1 MIIKCPNCNSNYEIE
16 KKLLSQK
23 GRKVKCFNCSN
34 YWYQHVDGKVTKLN
48 LEDSFSTE
56 LNRRENLIKNSLN
69 NNKIISK
76 KTNDKESIL
85 SIQQEKELLSSLA
98 ISEIE
103 KNRNSKNNLSY
114 TDSNSMNRVENIR
127 GKLKNKDE
135 PPIIKSERGLNK
147 SYLGFIII
155 SIFFISGYFFYQKPE
170 FFIGRNTIYEEELL
184 MFKDYI
190 DFFITNLSQIIQKQ
204 LIK

>member
-34 YWYQHVDGKVTKLN
+34 YWIQHVDGKVVKLN

-69 NNKIISK
+69 KNKIISK
-76 KTNDKESIL
+76 KTNDKESIF
-85 SIQQEKELLSSLA
+85 SAQQEKELLSSLA

-103 KNRNSKNNLSY
+103 KNRNSENNLSY
-114 TDSNSMNRVENIR
+114 NNSNSINRVENIKD
-127 GKLKNKDE
+127 KLKNKDE
-135 PPIIKSERGLNK
+135 PHIIKDERGLNK
-147 SYLGFIII
+147 SYLGFVII

-170 FFIGRNTIYEEELL
+170 FFIGKNTIYEEELL
-184 MFKDYI
+184 VIKDYI
-190 DFFITNLSQIIQKQ
+190 DFFITNLIQVIKTQ
-204 LIK
+204 LMK

>member
-1 MIIKCPNCNSNYEIE
+1 MIINCPNCNSNYEIE

-23 GRKVKCFNCSN
+23 GRKVKCFTCSN
-34 YWYQHVDGKVTKLN
+34 YWIQHVDGKVVKLN

-69 NNKIISK
+69 KSKIISK
-76 KTNDKESIL
+76 ETNEKVSIL
-85 SIQQEKELLSSLA
+85 NSQQEKEFLSSMA

-103 KNRNSKNNLSY
+103 KNRNSENNLSY
-114 TDSNSMNRVENIR
+114 TNSNSMNRVENIR
-127 GKLKNKDE
+127 GKLKNNDE

-155 SIFFISGYFFYQKPE
+155 SIFFICGYIFYQKPE
-170 FFIGRNTIYEEELL
+170 VFIGRNTIYEDELL

-190 DFFITNLSQIIQKQ
+190 DSFVTNLSKIIQKQ
-204 LIK
+204 LMK

>member
-1 MIIKCPNCNSNYEIE
+1 MIIKCPHCNSDYEIE

-34 YWYQHVDGKVTKLN
+34 YWIQHVDGKVVKLN
-48 LEDSFSTE
+48 SEDSFSTE
-56 LNRRENLIKNSLN
+56 INRRENLVENSLN
-69 NNKIISK
+69 KSK
-76 KTNDKESIL
+76 LITKEIDKKDSIL
-85 SIQQEKELLSSLA
+85 SSQQEKELLSSLA

-103 KNRNSKNNLSY
+103 RNRNSENNLSY
-114 TDSNSMNRVENIR
+114 TNSKSMNRVENIR
-127 GKLKNKDE
+127 GKLKNKEE
-135 PPIIKSERGLNK
+135 PPIIKSERRLNK

-155 SIFFISGYFFYQKPE
+155 SIFFISVYFFYQKPE
-170 FFIGRNTIYEEELL
+170 FFIGQNTIYEEELL

>member
-34 YWYQHVDGKVTKLN
+34 YWIQHVDGKVVKLH

-69 NNKIISK
+69 KNKIISK
-76 KTNDKESIL
+76 KTNDKESIF
-85 SIQQEKELLSSLA
+85 SAQQEKELLSSLA

-103 KNRNSKNNLSY
+103 KNRNSENNLSY
-114 TDSNSMNRVENIR
+114 TNSNSINRVENIKD
-127 GKLKNKDE
+127 KLKNKDE
-135 PPIIKSERGLNK
+135 PHIIKDERGLNK
-147 SYLGFIII
+147 SYLGFVII

-170 FFIGRNTIYEEELL
+170 FFIGKNTIYEEELL
-184 MFKDYI
+184 VIKDYI
-190 DFFITNLSQIIQKQ
+190 DFFITNLIQVIETQ
-204 LIK
+204 LVK

>member
-1 MIIKCPNCNSNYEIE
+1 MIIKCPHCNSNYEIE

-34 YWYQHVDGKVTKLN
+34 YWIQHVDGKVVKLN

-56 LNRRENLIKNSLN
+56 INRRENLVKNSLN
-69 NNKIISK
+69 KSKLISK
-76 KTNDKESIL
+76 ETDEKDSIL
-85 SIQQEKELLSSLA
+85 SSQQEKELLTSLA

-103 KNRNSKNNLSY
+103 KNRNSENNLSY
-114 TDSNSMNRVENIR
+114 TNSNSMNRVENIR

-135 PPIIKSERGLNK
+135 TPIIKSERGLNK
-147 SYLGFIII
+147 SYLGFMII
-155 SIFFISGYFFYQKPE
+155 SIFFISGYIFYQKPE
-170 FFIGRNTIYEEELL
+170 FFIGQNTIYEKELL

-190 DFFITNLSQIIQKQ
+190 DFFVTNLSQIIQKQ
-204 LIK
+204 LMK

>member
-34 YWYQHVDGKVTKLN
+34 YWIQHVDGKVVKLN

-69 NNKIISK
+69 KSKIISK
-76 KTNDKESIL
+76 ETGEKESIL
-85 SIQQEKELLSSLA
+85 SSQQEKELLSSLA

-127 GKLKNKDE
+127 GKLKNKNE
-135 PPIIKSERGLNK
+135 PTIIKSERGLNK

-155 SIFFISGYFFYQKPE
+155 SIFFISGYIFYQIPE

-190 DFFITNLSQIIQKQ
+190 DFFVTNLSQIIQKQ
-204 LIK
+204 LMK

>member
-1 MIIKCPNCNSNYEIE
+1 MIIKCPHCNSNYEIE
-16 KKLLSQK
+16 KNLLSQK

-34 YWYQHVDGKVTKLN
+34 YWYQHGDGKVTKLN

-69 NNKIISK
+69 KSKIISK
-76 KTNDKESIL
+76 EIGEKESIL
-85 SIQQEKELLSSLA
+85 SSQQEKELLSSLA

-103 KNRNSKNNLSY
+103 KNRNSENNLSY
-114 TDSNSMNRVENIR
+114 TNSNSMNRVENIR
-127 GKLKNKDE
+127 DKLKNKDE
-135 PPIIKSERGLNK
+135 PTIIKSERGLNK

-155 SIFFISGYFFYQKPE
+155 SIFFISGYIFYQKPE
-170 FFIGRNTIYEEELL
+170 LFIGQNTIYEEELL

-190 DFFITNLSQIIQKQ
+190 DFFVTNLSQIIQKQ
-204 LIK
+204 MMK

>member
-69 NNKIISK
+69 KNKIISK

-85 SIQQEKELLSSLA
+85 SVQQEKELLSSLA

-103 KNRNSKNNLSY
+103 KNRNSENNLSY
-114 TDSNSMNRVENIR
+114 TNSNSINRVENIR
-127 GKLKNKDE
+127 DKLKNKDK
-135 PPIIKSERGLNK
+135 PHIIKDRRGLNK
-147 SYLGFIII
+147 SYLGFVII

-170 FFIGRNTIYEEELL
+170 FFIGKNTIYEEELL
-184 MFKDYI
+184 VIKYYI
-190 DFFITNLSQIIQKQ
+190 DFFITNLIQVIKTQ
-204 LIK
+204 LMK

>member
-34 YWYQHVDGKVTKLN
+34 YWIQHVDGKVVKLN
-48 LEDSFSTE
+48 FEDSFSTE

-69 NNKIISK
+69 KNKIISK

-85 SIQQEKELLSSLA
+85 SVQQEKELLSTLA

-103 KNRNSKNNLSY
+103 KNRNSENNLSY
-114 TDSNSMNRVENIR
+114 TNSNSMNRVENIR

-135 PPIIKSERGLNK
+135 PPMIKSESGLNK

-155 SIFFISGYFFYQKPE
+155 SFFFISGYIFYQKPGS
-170 FFIGRNTIYEEELL
+170 FIGQNTIYEKELL

-190 DFFITNLSQIIQKQ
+190 DFFVTNLSQIIQKQ
-204 LIK
+204 LMK

>member
-34 YWYQHVDGKVTKLN
+34 YWIQHVDGKVVKLN

-69 NNKIISK
+69 KNKIISK
-76 KTNDKESIL
+76 KTNDKESIF
-85 SIQQEKELLSSLA
+85 SAQQEKELLSSLA

-103 KNRNSKNNLSY
+103 KNRNSENNLSY
-114 TDSNSMNRVENIR
+114 TNSNSINRVENIKD
-127 GKLKNKDE
+127 KLKNKDE
-135 PPIIKSERGLNK
+135 PHIIKDERGLNK
-147 SYLGFIII
+147 SYLGFVII

-170 FFIGRNTIYEEELL
+170 FFIGKNTIYEEELL
-184 MFKDYI
+184 VIKDYI
-190 DFFITNLSQIIQKQ
+190 DFFITNLIQVIKTQ
-204 LIK
+204 LMK

>member
-1 MIIKCPNCNSNYEIE
+1 MIIKCPHCNSDYEIE

-34 YWYQHVDGKVTKLN
+34 YWIQHVDGKVVKLN

-56 LNRRENLIKNSLN
+56 INRRENLVKNSLN
-69 NNKIISK
+69 KSKLISK
-76 KTNDKESIL
+76 ETDKKDSIL
-85 SIQQEKELLSSLA
+85 SSQQEKELLTSLA

-103 KNRNSKNNLSY
+103 KNRNSENNLSY
-114 TDSNSMNRVENIR
+114 TNSNSMNRVENIR

-135 PPIIKSERGLNK
+135 PTIIKSERGLNK

-155 SIFFISGYFFYQKPE
+155 SIFFISGYIFYQKPE
-170 FFIGRNTIYEEELL
+170 SFIGQNTIYEEELL

-190 DFFITNLSQIIQKQ
+190 DFFVTNLSQIIQKQ
-204 LIK
+204 LMK

>member
-1 MIIKCPNCNSNYEIE
+1 MIIKCPHCNSDYEIE
-16 KKLLSQK
+16 KKLISQK

-34 YWYQHVDGKVTKLN
+34 YWIQHVDGKVVKLK

-56 LNRRENLIKNSLN
+56 INRRENLVKNSLN
-69 NNKIISK
+69 KSKLISK
-76 KTNDKESIL
+76 ETDKKDSIL
-85 SIQQEKELLSSLA
+85 SSQQEKELLSSLA

-103 KNRNSKNNLSY
+103 KNRNSENNLSY
-114 TDSNSMNRVENIR
+114 TNSNSMNRVENIR
-127 GKLKNKDE
+127 GKLKNKEE
-135 PPIIKSERGLNK
+135 PHIIKSEKGLNK

-155 SIFFISGYFFYQKPE
+155 SIFFISVYFFYQKPE
-170 FFIGRNTIYEEELL
+170 FFIGQNTIYEEELL
-184 MFKDYI
+184 MFKDFI

>member
-1 MIIKCPNCNSNYEIE
+1 MIIKCPHCNSNYEIE

-34 YWYQHVDGKVTKLN
+34 YWIQHVDGKVVKLN

-56 LNRRENLIKNSLN
+56 INRRENLVKNSLN
-69 NNKIISK
+69 KSKLISK
-76 KTNDKESIL
+76 ETDEKDSIL
-85 SIQQEKELLSSLA
+85 SSQQEKELLSSLA

-103 KNRNSKNNLSY
+103 KNRNSENNLSY
-114 TDSNSMNRVENIR
+114 TNSNSMNRVENIR
-127 GKLKNKDE
+127 DKLKNKDE
-135 PPIIKSERGLNK
+135 PTIIKSERGLNK

-155 SIFFISGYFFYQKPE
+155 SIFFISGYIFYQIPE
-170 FFIGRNTIYEEELL
+170 FFIGQNTIYEEELL

-190 DFFITNLSQIIQKQ
+190 DFFVTNLSQIIQRQ
-204 LIK
+204 LMK

>member
-1 MIIKCPNCNSNYEIE
+1 MIIKCPHCNSNYEIE
-16 KKLLSQK
+16 KKLLPQK
-23 GRKVKCFNCSN
+23 GRKVKCFTCSN
-34 YWYQHVDGKVTKLN
+34 YWIQHVDGKVVKLN

-56 LNRRENLIKNSLN
+56 LNRRENLVKNSLN
-69 NNKIISK
+69 KSKIISK
-76 KTNDKESIL
+76 KTDEKDSIL
-85 SIQQEKELLSSLA
+85 TAQQEKELLSSLA

-103 KNRNSKNNLSY
+103 KNRNSENNLSY
-114 TDSNSMNRVENIR
+114 TYTNSINRVENIR

-135 PPIIKSERGLNK
+135 PYVIKSERGLNK

-155 SIFFISGYFFYQKPE
+155 SIFFISGYIFYQIPE
-170 FFIGRNTIYEEELL
+170 FFIGQNTIFEEELL

-190 DFFITNLSQIIQKQ
+190 DFFVTNLSQIIQRQ

>member
-1 MIIKCPNCNSNYEIE
+1 MIIKCPHCNSNYEIE

-34 YWYQHVDGKVTKLN
+34 YWIQHVDGKVVKLN

-56 LNRRENLIKNSLN
+56 INRRENLVKNSLN
-69 NNKIISK
+69 KSKLISK
-76 KTNDKESIL
+76 ETDEKDSIL
-85 SIQQEKELLSSLA
+85 SSQQEKELLTSLA

-103 KNRNSKNNLSY
+103 KNRNSENNLSY
-114 TDSNSMNRVENIR
+114 TNSNSMNRVENIR

-135 PPIIKSERGLNK
+135 PPIIKSERELNK

-155 SIFFISGYFFYQKPE
+155 SIFFISGYIFYQKPE
-170 FFIGRNTIYEEELL
+170 SFIGQNTIYEKELL

-190 DFFITNLSQIIQKQ
+190 DFFVTNLSQIIQKQ
-204 LIK
+204 LMK

>member
-1 MIIKCPNCNSNYEIE
+1 MIIKCPHCNSNYEIE

-34 YWYQHVDGKVTKLN
+34 YWIQHVDGKVVKLN

-69 NNKIISK
+69 KNKIILK
-76 KTNDKESIL
+76 KTNNKESIL
-85 SIQQEKELLSSLA
+85 SVQQEKELLSSLA

-103 KNRNSKNNLSY
+103 KNRNSENNLSY
-114 TDSNSMNRVENIR
+114 TNSNSINRVENIR
-127 GKLKNKDE
+127 DKLKNKDK
-135 PPIIKSERGLNK
+135 PHIIKDGRGLNK
-147 SYLGFIII
+147 SYLGFVII

-170 FFIGRNTIYEEELL
+170 FFIGKNTIYEEELL
-184 MFKDYI
+184 VIKDYI
-190 DFFITNLSQIIQKQ
+190 DFFITNLIQVIKTQ
-204 LIK
+204 LMK

>member
-34 YWYQHVDGKVTKLN
+34 YWIQHVDGKVVKLN

-69 NNKIISK
+69 KNKIISK
-76 KTNDKESIL
+76 KTNDKDSIF
-85 SIQQEKELLSSLA
+85 SAQQEKELLSSLA

-103 KNRNSKNNLSY
+103 KNRNSENNLSY
-114 TDSNSMNRVENIR
+114 TNSNSINRVENI
-127 GKLKNKDE
+127 KDKFKNKDE
-135 PPIIKSERGLNK
+135 PHIIKDERGLNK
-147 SYLGFIII
+147 SYLGFVII

-170 FFIGRNTIYEEELL
+170 FFIGKNTIYEEELL
-184 MFKDYI
+184 VIKDYI
-190 DFFITNLSQIIQKQ
+190 DFFITNLIQVIKTQ
-204 LIK
+204 LMK

>member
-1 MIIKCPNCNSNYEIE
+1 MIIKCPHCNSNYEIE
-16 KKLLSQK
+16 KKMLSQK

-69 NNKIISK
+69 KNKIISK

-85 SIQQEKELLSSLA
+85 SVQQEKELLSSLA

-103 KNRNSKNNLSY
+103 KNRNSENNLSY
-114 TDSNSMNRVENIR
+114 TNSNSINRVENIR
-127 GKLKNKDE
+127 FKLKNKDE
-135 PPIIKSERGLNK
+135 PPVIKSERGLNK

-190 DFFITNLSQIIQKQ
+190 DFFVTNLSQIIQKQ
-204 LIK
+204 LMK

>member
-1 MIIKCPNCNSNYEIE
+1 MIIKCPHCNSDYEIE
-16 KKLLSQK
+16 KKLISQK

-34 YWYQHVDGKVTKLN
+34 YWIQHVDGKVVKLK

-56 LNRRENLIKNSLN
+56 INRRENLVKNSLN
-69 NNKIISK
+69 KSKLISK
-76 KTNDKESIL
+76 ETDKKDSIL
-85 SIQQEKELLSSLA
+85 SSQQEKELLSSLA

-103 KNRNSKNNLSY
+103 KNRNSENNLSY
-114 TDSNSMNRVENIR
+114 TNSNSMNRVENIR
-127 GKLKNKDE
+127 GKLKNKEE
-135 PPIIKSERGLNK
+135 PHIIKSEKGLNK

-155 SIFFISGYFFYQKPE
+155 SIFFISVYFFYQKPE
-170 FFIGRNTIYEEELL
+170 FFIGQNTIYEEELL

>member
-1 MIIKCPNCNSNYEIE
+1 MSLISQLNSIWNFCYYIILVCCFDTLSVVFVIRAIFLHMCDFDCSDLVHELQNWQDETEIE

-34 YWYQHVDGKVTKLN
+34 YWIQHVDGKVVKLN

-56 LNRRENLIKNSLN
+56 LNRRENLVKNSLN
-69 NNKIISK
+69 KSKLISK
-76 KTNDKESIL
+76 ETNEKESVL
-85 SIQQEKELLSSLA
+85 TAQEEKELLSSLA

-127 GKLKNKDE
+127 GKLKN
-135 PPIIKSERGLNK
+135 PQKSLSE
-147 SYLGFIII
+147 GF
-155 SIFFISGYFFYQKPE
+155 
-170 FFIGRNTIYEEELL
+170 
-184 MFKDYI
+184 
-190 DFFITNLSQIIQKQ
+190 
-204 LIK
+204 

>member
-1 MIIKCPNCNSNYEIE
+1 MIIKCPHCNSNYEIE

-34 YWYQHVDGKVTKLN
+34 YWIQHVDGKVVKLN

-56 LNRRENLIKNSLN
+56 INRRENLVKNSLN
-69 NNKIISK
+69 KSKLISK
-76 KTNDKESIL
+76 ETDEKDSIL
-85 SIQQEKELLSSLA
+85 SSQQEKELLTSLA

-103 KNRNSKNNLSY
+103 KNRNSENNLSY
-114 TDSNSMNRVENIR
+114 TNSNSMNRVENIR
-127 GKLKNKDE
+127 DKLKNKDE
-135 PPIIKSERGLNK
+135 PTIIKSERGLNK

-155 SIFFISGYFFYQKPE
+155 SIFFISGYIFYQIPE
-170 FFIGRNTIYEEELL
+170 FFIGQNTIYEEELL

-190 DFFITNLSQIIQKQ
+190 DFFVTNLSQIIQRQ
-204 LIK
+204 LMK

>member
-34 YWYQHVDGKVTKLN
+34 YWIQHVDGKVVKLN

-69 NNKIISK
+69 KSKIISK
-76 KTNDKESIL
+76 ETGEKESIL
-85 SIQQEKELLSSLA
+85 SSQQEKELLSSLA

-103 KNRNSKNNLSY
+103 KNRNSENNLSY
-114 TDSNSMNRVENIR
+114 TNSNSMNRVENIR
-127 GKLKNKDE
+127 DKLKNKDE
-135 PPIIKSERGLNK
+135 PTIIKSERGLNK

-155 SIFFISGYFFYQKPE
+155 SIFFISGYIFYQIPE
-170 FFIGRNTIYEEELL
+170 LFIGQNTIYEEELM

-190 DFFITNLSQIIQKQ
+190 DFFVTNLSQIIQKQ
-204 LIK
+204 LMK

>member
-1 MIIKCPNCNSNYEIE
+1 MIIKCPHCNSNYEIE

-34 YWYQHVDGKVTKLN
+34 YWIQHVDGKVVKLN

-56 LNRRENLIKNSLN
+56 LNRRENLVKNSLN
-69 NNKIISK
+69 KSKIISK
-76 KTNDKESIL
+76 KTDEKDSIL
-85 SIQQEKELLSSLA
+85 TAQQEKELLSSLA

-103 KNRNSKNNLSY
+103 KNRNSENNLSY
-114 TDSNSMNRVENIR
+114 TNSNSMNRVENIR

-135 PPIIKSERGLNK
+135 PTIIKSERGLNK

-155 SIFFISGYFFYQKPE
+155 SIFFISGYIFYQIPE
-170 FFIGRNTIYEEELL
+170 FFIGQNTIFEEELL

-190 DFFITNLSQIIQKQ
+190 DFFVTNLSQIIQRQ

>member
-1 MIIKCPNCNSNYEIE
+1 MIIKCPHCNSNYEIE

-34 YWYQHVDGKVTKLN
+34 YWIQHVDGKVVKLN

-56 LNRRENLIKNSLN
+56 INRRENLINNSLN
-69 NNKIISK
+69 KSKIISK
-76 KTNDKESIL
+76 ETHEKDSVLTA
-85 SIQQEKELLSSLA
+85 QQEKELLSSLA

-103 KNRNSKNNLSY
+103 KNRYSENNLSY
-114 TDSNSMNRVENIR
+114 TNYNSIKRVENIR
-127 GKLKNKDE
+127 DKLKNKDE
-135 PPIIKSERGLNK
+135 PTIIKSERGLNK

-170 FFIGRNTIYEEELL
+170 FFIGKNTIYEEELL
-184 MFKDYI
+184 VIKDYI
-190 DFFITNLSQIIQKQ
+190 DFFITNLIQVIKTQ
-204 LIK
+204 LMK

>member
-1 MIIKCPNCNSNYEIE
+1 MIIKCPHCNSNYEIE

-34 YWYQHVDGKVTKLN
+34 YWIQHVDGKVVKLN

-56 LNRRENLIKNSLN
+56 INRRENLVKNSLN
-69 NNKIISK
+69 KSKLISK
-76 KTNDKESIL
+76 ETDKKDSIL
-85 SIQQEKELLSSLA
+85 SSQQEKELLTSLA

-103 KNRNSKNNLSY
+103 KNRNSENNLFH
-114 TDSNSMNRVENIR
+114 TNSNSMNRVENIR

-135 PPIIKSERGLNK
+135 PPIIKSERRLNK

-155 SIFFISGYFFYQKPE
+155 SIFFISGYIFYQKPE
-170 FFIGRNTIYEEELL
+170 SFIGRNTIYEKELL

-190 DFFITNLSQIIQKQ
+190 DFFVTNLSQIIQKQ

>member
-1 MIIKCPNCNSNYEIE
+1 MIIKCPHCNSNYEIE
-16 KKLLSQK
+16 KKLLSHK

-56 LNRRENLIKNSLN
+56 LNRRENLIKS
-69 NNKIISK
+69 KIISK
-76 KTNDKESIL
+76 QTDEKESIL
-85 SIQQEKELLSSLA
+85 SSQQEKELLSSLA

-103 KNRNSKNNLSY
+103 KNRNSENNLSY
-114 TDSNSMNRVENIR
+114 TNSNSMNRVENIR

-135 PPIIKSERGLNK
+135 PYIIKSERGLNK

-155 SIFFISGYFFYQKPE
+155 SIFFISGYIFYQIPE
-170 FFIGRNTIYEEELL
+170 FFIGQNTIFEEELL

-190 DFFITNLSQIIQKQ
+190 DFFVTNLSQIIQRQ